1 MATLDGEVDGGRVGG
16 PGVGRAADVDA
27 GVGGRRA
34 RHLEAQAAAAVAA
47 AAAAAAWRWRRR
59 RRRRLQQATLFGPLH
74 HQRPVARHLVAA

>member
-47 AAAAAAWRWRRR
+47 AAAAAWRWRRR

>member
-47 AAAAAAWRWRRR
+47 AAAAWRWRRR